1 MYYWA
6 IGTPLCLNIN
16 KVGTKMTE
24 QSNFN
29 ELNYIEQRVNSSA
42 PNIFV
47 AYLIWFF
54 LGYLGIHRMF
64 LGQPK
69 GVIMLIVCALSF
81 VLSIVMVGVLGFFI
95 LFIWW
100 VYDAIQ
106 IPKWIEAKKEQ
117 LRSEIRSQM

>member
-6 IGTPLCLNIN
+6 IGKPLCLNIN

-81 VLSIVMVGVLGFFI
+81 VLSIVMVGLLGFVI

>member
-6 IGTPLCLNIN
+6 IGTPLCLNII